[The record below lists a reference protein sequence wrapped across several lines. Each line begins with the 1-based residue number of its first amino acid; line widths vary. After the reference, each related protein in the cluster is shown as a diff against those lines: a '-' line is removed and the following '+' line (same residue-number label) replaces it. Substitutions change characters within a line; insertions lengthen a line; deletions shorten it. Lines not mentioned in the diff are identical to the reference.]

1 MKRILIVE
9 DDRLMADVYRDR
21 LRTEGFAVHV
31 AADGKAGL
39 EMFDSHKADLILLD
53 LMLPQMSGVEV
64 LKAVRSQ
71 FGPHDVPVIVI
82 TSAYIGGMVQQ
93 AWEAGANQVV
103 TKATMTPKLIIQ
115 LIQNAMDGSPGI
127 VRSGGVDGW
136 EEAENAAV
144 DTNLRAKFLNGA
156 PATLAAL
163 WLSLRALVTQ
173 PKNLGHLRE
182 LATRVRSLTAAVNGM
197 NLERIAPLCAAL
209 EALLRELL
217 AKPRLVSASVLL
229 TIAHA
234 LDTLKFLFTHSD
246 SFAWQHAVRGRIM
259 VVDDDQFTRQAVS
272 SALKKVNLKV
282 TCVDNTARAL
292 QEARRSRFD
301 AILLDI
307 EIPDTNGFKLC
318 SQLRSLPQY
327 QRTPIIFLTAHGDFE
342 QRTESVLHGG
352 DDFITK
358 PFLFTEL
365 ALKVLSFVARSPLK
379 PGVAA
384 DSAACRASGPA
395 IFSRRDL
402 NALKQALL
410 GSLDHEWVRSALHR
424 N

>member
-21 LRTEGFAVHV
+21 LRGEGFAVHV

-39 EMFDSHKADLILLD
+39 EMFDSHKADLVLLD

-71 FGPHDVPVIVI
+71 FGPRDVPVIVI

-103 TKATMTPKLIIQ
+103 TKATMTPRLIIQ
-115 LIQNAMDGSPGI
+115 LIENAMNNSSPG
-127 VRSGGVDGW
+127 VRPGNIGGW
-136 EEAENAAV
+136 EEVENAAV
-144 DTNLRAKFLNGA
+144 DTHLRAKFLNDA

-163 WLSLRALVTQ
+163 WLSLRVLVTE
-173 PKNLGHLRE
+173 PKNPDHLRE
-182 LATRVRSLTAAVNGM
+182 LATRVRSLTASVAGISPD
-197 NLERIAPLCAAL
+197 RIAPLCTAL
-209 EALLRELL
+209 EALLRDLI
-217 AKPRLVSASVLL
+217 AKPRLVTPSVLL

-234 LDTLKFLFTHSD
+234 LDTLKFLFIHSD
-246 SFAWQHAVRGRIM
+246 SSAWQHPVRGRIM
-259 VVDDDQFTRQAVS
+259 VVDDDQITRRAVS
-272 SALKKVNLKV
+272 GALKKVSLKV
-282 TCVDNTARAL
+282 VCVDNAAHAL
-292 QEARRSRFD
+292 QQARRSHFD

-307 EIPDTNGFKLC
+307 EMPDTNGFKLC
-318 SQLRSLPQY
+318 SQLRSLPHC
-327 QRTPIIFLTAHGDFE
+327 QRIPILFLTAHGDFE

-352 DDFITK
+352 DDFVTK

-365 ALKVLSFVARSPLK
+365 SLKVLSFVARCPLK
-379 PGVAA
+379 PGEAIS
-384 DSAACRASGPA
+384 DPSCQTSGPA
-395 IFSRRDL
+395 VFSRRDL

-410 GSLDHEWVRSALHR
+410 GSLDHQRVRSTLHQ

>member
-1 MKRILIVE
+1 
-9 DDRLMADVYRDR
+9 
-21 LRTEGFAVHV
+21 
-31 AADGKAGL
+31 
-39 EMFDSHKADLILLD
+39 
-53 LMLPQMSGVEV
+53 
-64 LKAVRSQ
+64 
-71 FGPHDVPVIVI
+71 
-82 TSAYIGGMVQQ
+82 
-93 AWEAGANQVV
+93 V
-103 TKATMTPKLIIQ
+103 T
-115 LIQNAMDGSPGI
+115 
-127 VRSGGVDGW
+127 
-136 EEAENAAV
+136 
-144 DTNLRAKFLNGA
+144 
-156 PATLAAL
+156 
-163 WLSLRALVTQ
+163 
-173 PKNLGHLRE
+173 
-182 LATRVRSLTAAVNGM
+182 
-197 NLERIAPLCAAL
+197 
-209 EALLRELL
+209 
-217 AKPRLVSASVLL
+217 ASVLL

-234 LDTLKFLFTHSD
+234 LDTLKFLFTHND

-259 VVDDDQFTRQAVS
+259 VVDDDQLTRQAVS

-352 DDFITK
+352 DDFMTK

-365 ALKVLSFVARSPLK
+365 ALKVLSFMARSPLK

-410 GSLDHEWVRSALHR
+410 GSLDHEWVRSTLQR